1 MGGRQS
7 KKVTDTTPPPVKD
20 ETHTIEEYCQLVF
33 KCGSHFI
40 TLNKHAVLF
49 QWKKSD
55 ANWATVWNSICS
67 VIPHTFCMPFS
78 RDISFDISSCAYETI
93 PSDVDKNLSY
103 QVTLFCVETHVPY
116 DQKAPLA
123 LVHRGI
129 ETMIYKVCKMIGAGV
144 DLNPKMA
151 LDIMRFG
158 IEDRAPVRLT
168 LFAGSLA
175 ADAVTAMIKRV
186 DTRNENNEL
195 VNIFMEA
202 GAGAVLDKKGKAFLA
217 FQNLM
222 YSRNVNES
230 PGVDAIRDSS
240 AFARLTETR
249 GLSSA
254 EKIKLLG
261 QILNE
266 SSDMLPNEMDQD
278 LRHMI
283 RSIAPSFNRV
293 TMNNNNET
301 DTSDEIGTN
310 MIETSPAVNPAS

>member
-1 MGGRQS
+1 
-7 KKVTDTTPPPVKD
+7 
-20 ETHTIEEYCQLVF
+20 
-33 KCGSHFI
+33 
-40 TLNKHAVLF
+40 
-49 QWKKSD
+49 
-55 ANWATVWNSICS
+55 
-67 VIPHTFCMPFS
+67 
-78 RDISFDISSCAYETI
+78 
-93 PSDVDKNLSY
+93 
-103 QVTLFCVETHVPY
+103 
-116 DQKAPLA
+116 
-123 LVHRGI
+123 
-129 ETMIYKVCKMIGAGV
+129 
-144 DLNPKMA
+144 
-151 LDIMRFG
+151 MRFG